1 MSIGDYKSGGTGN
14 FTPPITAYMLAVM
27 ATEIGI
33 SLPRIK
39 LLIRQM
45 IKSVPGAIESA
56 FVHTVVQGLSNVE
69 VKHVEFCAKIV
80 EQSITELSAQVEQIT
95 VIEGLV

>member
-1 MSIGDYKSGGTGN
+1 MPVKLPTL
-14 FTPPITAYMLAVM
+14 PITAYMLADM
-27 ATEIGI
+27 ATEIGM
-33 SLPRIK
+33 SLPRIQ
-39 LLIRQM
+39 LLMRQM

-56 FVHTVVQGLSNVE
+56 FVHTVAQRLSNDE
-69 VKHVEFCAKIV
+69 VKHVELCAKIV